1 MSFNARS
8 DPGEDSRQTSFL
20 NINHDNQLP
29 VFFRSKQMYGY
40 GFGLPISLLYAQ
52 FFGGSLTLRQVSRIG
67 TDAYLR
73 LGFIHTNSERIK
85 I

>member
-1 MSFNARS
+1 
-8 DPGEDSRQTSFL
+8 
-20 NINHDNQLP
+20 
-29 VFFRSKQMYGY
+29 MYGY

-52 FFGGSLTLRQVSRIG
+52 FFCGSLTLRQVSRIG